1 MKGKKNYELNYLFCI
16 YTNFHKKRIM
26 YWLKITSK
34 FSFFLFTM

>member
-1 MKGKKNYELNYLFCI
+1 MKGKKNYELNYLFCA
-16 YTNFHKKRIM
+16 NFHKKRIM